1 MIAILIYVLYRR
13 HRGATY
19 AQIIH
24 APLVRSNTPQLTP
37 TPMREK
43 FNRLPIY
50 HTVDYSIRSSRRET
64 ATSLPPQ
71 TLLAP
76 SGPNGRTKHRRI
88 QSDWKDPNA
97 PPTTPTKPLPLPPT
111 FLLDASPKTKPPKTP
126 EKAHVSVRPM
136 SQVSRKSS
144 MRKQP
149 SAIARAS
156 VTTSKA
162 PYTCNSPLLSPPA
175 LEDVNDRWSWT
186 NSQAPSTPRLN
197 PESRRGSLASKYSVP
212 RFRSVVSWALGQGER
227 IRIDEEA
234 PPLLTP
240 TTLQPVPANKRAF
253 KDSAPPDLSRKATSK
268 SKSTVKSHK
277 KTGSS
282 LGNLGGFLK
291 FGNNAKS
298 SASLPLSVQ
307 HQQPD
312 IEMKNQHRKS
322 R

>member
-1 MIAILIYVLYRR
+1 
-13 HRGATY
+13 
-19 AQIIH
+19 
-24 APLVRSNTPQLTP
+24 
-37 TPMREK
+37 MREK
-43 FNRLPIY
+43 FSRLPIY
-50 HTVDYSIRSSRRET
+50 HNVDYSIRSSRRDT

-76 SGPNGRTKHRRI
+76 GSHNPRSKHKRI
-88 QSDWKDPNA
+88 QSGWKVHDA

-111 FLLDASPKTKPPKTP
+111 FLLDASPKTSKPPQTP
-126 EKAHVSVRPM
+126 EKAHVSVRPL

-144 MRKQP
+144 TRKQP
-149 SAIARAS
+149 STIVRAS
-156 VTTSKA
+156 LTTSKA
-162 PYTCNSPLLSPPA
+162 PYACESPLLSPPA
-175 LEDVNDRWSWT
+175 LENVADRWSWT
-186 NSQAPSTPRLN
+186 NSQAPSTPRLH
-197 PESRRGSLASKYSVP
+197 PDSRRGSLASKYSVP

-253 KDSAPPDLSRKATSK
+253 KDSTPPDLSRKTTTK
-268 SKSTVKSHK
+268 SKGAVKGHK

-298 SASLPLSVQ
+298 SASLPLSGQ
-307 HQQPD
+307 QQPD
-312 IEMKNQHRKS
+312 IELKHQHRKS

>member
-1 MIAILIYVLYRR
+1 
-13 HRGATY
+13 
-19 AQIIH
+19 
-24 APLVRSNTPQLTP
+24 
-37 TPMREK
+37 MREK
-43 FNRLPIY
+43 FSRLPIY
-50 HTVDYSIRSSRRET
+50 HTVDYSIRSSHRNT
-64 ATSLPPQ
+64 ATSLPAQ
-71 TLLAP
+71 TTLAP
-76 SGPNGRTKHRRI
+76 GASNGRSKHRRI
-88 QSDWKDPNA
+88 QSDWKDPHA

-111 FLLDASPKTKPPKTP
+111 FLLDASPKSKPPQTP

-144 MRKQP
+144 VRKQP

-162 PYTCNSPLLSPPA
+162 PYTCGSPLLSPPT
-175 LEDVNDRWSWT
+175 LEDAVDRWSWT
-186 NSQAPSTPRLN
+186 NSQAPSTPRLR
-197 PESRRGSLASKYSVP
+197 PDSRRGSLASKYSVP

-253 KDSAPPDLSRKATSK
+253 KNSAPPDLSRKATGKSATSK
-268 SKSTVKSHK
+268 PKSAMKGHK
-277 KTGSS
+277 QTGSS

-291 FGNNAKS
+291 FGNNSRS

-307 HQQPD
+307 QQQPD
-312 IEMKNQHRKS
+312 IELRNQHRKS

>member
-1 MIAILIYVLYRR
+1 
-13 HRGATY
+13 
-19 AQIIH
+19 
-24 APLVRSNTPQLTP
+24 
-37 TPMREK
+37 MREK

-50 HTVDYSIRSSRRET
+50 HTVDYSIRSSRRQT
-64 ATSLPPQ
+64 ATSLPPR
-71 TLLAP
+71 LLVP
-76 SGPNGRTKHRRI
+76 SGLNGPSKHRRI
-88 QSDWKDPNA
+88 QSDWKDLNA
-97 PPTTPTKPLPLPPT
+97 PPTTPTKALPLPPT
-111 FLLDASPKTKPPKTP
+111 FLLDASPKSKPPKTP

-136 SQVSRKSS
+136 SQVSRVSS
-144 MRKQP
+144 IRK
-149 SAIARAS
+149 SAIVRAS

-162 PYTCNSPLLSPPA
+162 PYTCESPLLSPPA
-175 LEDVNDRWSWT
+175 LENANDRWSWT

-253 KDSAPPDLSRKATSK
+253 KDSAPPDLTRKAPSK
-268 SKSTVKSHK
+268 SKSTTTKGHK
-277 KTGSS
+277 QTGSS

-298 SASLPLSVQ
+298 SASLPLSAMQ
-307 HQQPD
+307 QQQQQPD
-312 IEMKNQHRKS
+312 IELKNQHRKS

>member
-1 MIAILIYVLYRR
+1 VLYRR
-13 HRGATY
+13 HKGATY

-50 HTVDYSIRSSRRET
+50 HTVDYSIRSSRRDT
-64 ATSLPPQ
+64 ASTLPPQ
-71 TLLAP
+71 TRLAA
-76 SGPNGRTKHRRI
+76 NAKEGRSKHKRI
-88 QSDWKDPNA
+88 QSGWRDPDA
-97 PPTTPTKPLPLPPT
+97 PPTTPTKPLPRPPT
-111 FLLDASPKTKPPKTP
+111 FLLDASPRSKPPQTP

-144 MRKQP
+144 TRKQP
-149 SAIARAS
+149 STVARAS
-156 VTTSKA
+156 MATSKA
-162 PYTCNSPLLSPPA
+162 PYTCQSPLLSPPA
-175 LEDVNDRWSWT
+175 LEDGIDRWSWT

-253 KDSAPPDLSRKATSK
+253 KDSTPPDLNRKAAAK
-268 SKSTVKSHK
+268 SKRPMKGHK
-277 KTGSS
+277 QSGSS
-282 LGNLGGFLK
+282 LGNLGGFLR
-291 FGNNAKS
+291 FGSNAKS
-298 SASLPLSVQ
+298 SASLPLSSG
-307 HQQPD
+307 QPD
-312 IEMKNQHRKS
+312 IELRNQHRRS